1 MNVIIYVS
9 CILPVVPYIS
19 VPFFPLRGNM
29 VGYGC
34 NYICK
39 FYASCCTIYLCT
51 IFSFCTIY
59 LYTFFSFKRKNG
71 GYIYTYFKLSPKM
84 SSVFISISRRSTDP
98 QKVVVNS
105 NEVNYPK
112 IPNKWDNWK
121 FPKISLPTIY
131 KKGSFKFFFDY
142 TIKTIE
148 HIISLEQDDQVIRL
162 LDSKSKQKHKK
173 YYNFIHLGMI
183 QITAKPLV
191 RIGLNTLIIIC
202 LRYNRHL
209 DYRDSII
216 EVVLAGLN
224 SGPIYL

>member
-1 MNVIIYVS
+1 
-9 CILPVVPYIS
+9 
-19 VPFFPLRGNM
+19 
-29 VGYGC
+29 
-34 NYICK
+34 
-39 FYASCCTIYLCT
+39 
-51 IFSFCTIY
+51 
-59 LYTFFSFKRKNG
+59 
-71 GYIYTYFKLSPKM
+71 M
-84 SSVFISISRRSTDP
+84 SSMFKSISRRSTDP

>member
-1 MNVIIYVS
+1 M
-9 CILPVVPYIS
+9 
-19 VPFFPLRGNM
+19 
-29 VGYGC
+29 
-34 NYICK
+34 
-39 FYASCCTIYLCT
+39 
-51 IFSFCTIY
+51 
-59 LYTFFSFKRKNG
+59 
-71 GYIYTYFKLSPKM
+71 
-84 SSVFISISRRSTDP
+84 
-98 QKVVVNS
+98 
-105 NEVNYPK
+105 
-112 IPNKWDNWK
+112 
-121 FPKISLPTIY
+121 PTIY

-142 TIKTIE
+142 TIKTVE

-162 LDSKSKQKHKK
+162 LDSKSIQKHKK

-183 QITAKPLV
+183 QIAAKPLV